1 MRKALIIIAIVT
13 GILFSLQIRSF
24 KEVESL
30 IQRSGSVGI
39 LSELRTLQLAN
50 AQLKSVLAE
59 KEKNLEDMQK
69 KVSSG
74 AIIENEINRLRL
86 LSGETDVSGEG
97 IEITFSADVKAFW
110 ISDLIAR
117 LVSAGAEAIAI
128 NDIRLTE
135 RTAGF
140 RNIGGG
146 LLMRRNFILPPIKIT
161 AIGHKQTLKQAVN
174 QNGGILDNIKNSV
187 SKLKISLTE
196 YDKIVIPALGSLGQ
210 SAQ

>member
-1 MRKALIIIAIVT
+1 MKKALIIIAIVT

-30 IQRSGSVGI
+30 MQRSGSIGI

-50 AQLKSVLAE
+50 AQLKFVLME

-69 KVSSG
+69 KVFSG
-74 AIIENEINRLRL
+74 AIIENEISRLHL
-86 LSGETDVSGEG
+86 LSGETAVSGEG
-97 IEITFSADVKAFW
+97 IEIIFNADVKAFW

-128 NDIRLTE
+128 NDVRLTE

-140 RNIGGG
+140 RNVGGG
-146 LLMRRNFILPPIKIT
+146 LLMRRNFLLPPIKIT
-161 AIGHKQTLKQAVN
+161 AIGHKQTLKQAIN
-174 QNGGILDNIKNSV
+174 QNGGILDNIKNNISR
-187 SKLKISLTE
+187 LKISLVE
-196 YDKIVIPALGSLGQ
+196 RDKIIIPALGDSSQ
-210 SAQ
+210 